1 MLKTNVPEVL
11 MTLMIL
17 VLLAT
22 MTVAGATLTNIISVP
37 PKILA
42 YVGGT
47 LLAFVILGGFLIIHN
62 SVKFMLK
69 KGE

>member
-1 MLKTNVPEVL
+1 MVMVL
-11 MTLMIL
+11 IGTMIAAGLQLTHL
-17 VLLAT
+17 VNL
-22 MTVAGATLTNIISVP
+22 P

-47 LLAFVILGGFLIIHN
+47 LLSFVIVGGFLIVYN
-62 SVKFMLK
+62 CVKFMLK